1 MHRILYLSGY
11 QIFPP
16 FTGGHIR
23 AANIIRGLAR
33 SGCEVRVY
41 SLGGR
46 RPDYK
51 NRISSSVS
59 TVDSNIS
66 EYVYRGLLRGVV
78 QGVFQRLQIV
88 HFWQTI
94 VGFTIH
100 RDPLLRHWLNW
111 SDTVIIN
118 HSYAYT
124 FLRRAKNKNRIINSH
139 NLEHH
144 VWIDSWWKKHLLSPL
159 IRKIET
165 RAARSADA
173 VWCCAPDEE
182 LFYREAHPTLKTYP
196 VPNGVFPESY
206 QKNSRLRTTI
216 REQLGIMDWQRVIL
230 FVGSDYGPNRKAYQF
245 LRDFA
250 GQNSEFLK
258 AHGLLFLVAG
268 SVVRLPTRDALM
280 ITTGFVESVTPYFHA
295 ADMAINPVV
304 DGSGTNVKI
313 FEYLAS
319 HLPLIST
326 FFGVRGLDLKNHD
339 DFFGFDLPTLKDALE
354 CGPLQKTAAQL
365 EAMAQ
370 KAFDKNRATLDI
382 QAICER
388 LTHLPYHAV

>member
-1 MHRILYLSGY
+1 MRRILYLSGY

-23 AANIIRGLAR
+23 AANIIHGLAR
-33 SGCEVRVY
+33 SGCEIRVY

-59 TVDSNIS
+59 VIDRNIS
-66 EYVYRGLLRGVV
+66 EYVYRGLLRGIV

-94 VGFTIH
+94 IGLTIH

-111 SDTVIIN
+111 ADTVIIN

-124 FLRRAKNKNRIINSH
+124 FLRRAKDKNRIINSH

-144 VWIDSWWKKHLLSPL
+144 VWIDSWWKKHLLSPM

-165 RAARSADA
+165 QAAHSADA

-182 LFYREAHPTLKTYP
+182 LFYREAHPGLRTYP
-196 VPNGVFPESY
+196 VPNGVFPEKY
-206 QKNSRLRTTI
+206 KKNDCVRTTI
-216 REQLGIMDWQRVIL
+216 REQLGIADWQRAIL

-250 GQNSEFLK
+250 RQNSEFLK

-280 ITTGFVESVTPYFHA
+280 VTTGFVESVTPFFHA
-295 ADMAINPVV
+295 SDMAINPVI

-313 FEYLAS
+313 FEYLAA
-319 HLPLIST
+319 HLPLLST
-326 FFGVRGLDLKNHD
+326 SFGVRGLDLKNHD
-339 DFFGFDLPTLKDALE
+339 DFFAFDLPTLKDALE
-354 CGPLQKTAAQL
+354 SGPLQKTAAQL

-370 KAFDKNRATLDI
+370 KAFDKNRATIDI

-388 LTHLPYHAV
+388 LTHLPHHDV